1 MADHVHQVTKPLI
14 TLKITPT
21 TYPTI
26 AGALGCLEDV
36 DEGLLGVELLVAVLE
51 IVEVE
56 LGAPVL
62 VVVVWRVVLC
72 ELGIVELELCGAV
85 VAEVFVR
92 VVVDPRITV
101 ASELRGSKPFCETCA
116 HIPPAIFYSS

>member
-1 MADHVHQVTKPLI
+1 LADHVHQVTKPLI

-36 DEGLLGVELLVAVLE
+36 DEGLLGVELL
-51 IVEVE
+51 VEVE